1 MGDTDYALF
10 VGGNN
15 GGKTAAD
22 NTFRI
27 DCFKF
32 DGINIAR
39 TASTT
44 IPSRLVEFAI
54 CTVNV
59 NGKQYALY
67 GGGNNNFSGIVFSAK
82 VAVID
87 Y

>member
-15 GGKTAAD
+15 GNND
-22 NTFRI
+22 IFII
-27 DCFKF
+27 DCIKF
-32 DGINIAR
+32 DGSTIKVV
-39 TASTT
+39 ASTT
-44 IPSRLVEFAI
+44 LESRLVEFAM

-67 GGGNNNFSGIVFSAK
+67 GGGHNDFSGTVFSAK